1 MEYFND
7 MDPPT
12 DLSQKMHRQYVERM
26 QNLMLRPDIIIAMQ
40 QVSLRQYD
48 QKFNG
53 ADSEGV
59 SARMGQDVQVF
70 GQIH

>member
-1 MEYFND
+1 
-7 MDPPT
+7 
-12 DLSQKMHRQYVERM
+12 M

-59 SARMGQDVQVF
+59 RARMGQDVEVF